1 MKYKRNPNFE
11 LKEIAGDR
19 VLIARG
25 KAALDFSAVVLFNET
40 GIVLWEALAD
50 WKTVPELAA
59 VLIAQCEAPKDAAA
73 QDAQTFLDKLDAEG
87 LLEKQ

>member
-19 VLIARG
+19 VLVARG
-25 KAALDFSAVVLFNET
+25 RTALDFSAVVLFNET
-40 GIVLWEALAD
+40 GIVFWEALAD
-50 WKTVPELAA
+50 WKSAEELSALL
-59 VLIAQCEAPKDAAA
+59 VTQCEAPEDVAAR
-73 QDAQTFLDKLDAEG
+73 DVQTFLDKLDAEG

>member
-19 VLIARG
+19 VLVARG
-25 KAALDFSAVVLFNET
+25 KAALDFSAVVLFNDA
-40 GIVLWEALAD
+40 GLVLWEALAD
-50 WKTVPELAA
+50 WKTAQELAA
-59 VLIAQCEAPKDAAA
+59 VLVAQCGAPEDAAA

>member
-11 LKEIAGDR
+11 LKDIAGDR
-19 VLIARG
+19 VLVARG
-25 KAALDFSAVVLFNET
+25 KTALDFSAVVLFNET

-50 WKTVPELAA
+50 WRTAQELAA
-59 VLIAQCEAPKDAAA
+59 LLIAQCEAPEGTAA
-73 QDAQTFLDKLDAEG
+73 QDVQTFLEKLDAEG

>member
-19 VLIARG
+19 VLVARG

-50 WKTVPELAA
+50 WKTAQDLAA
-59 VLIAQCEAPKDAAA
+59 ELVARCGAPEDAAA
-73 QDAQTFLDKLDAEG
+73 PDVQAFLDKCATEG
-87 LLEKQ
+87 LVEKQ

>member
-19 VLIARG
+19 VLVARG
-25 KAALDFSAVVLFNET
+25 KIAIDFSAVVLFNDS
-40 GIVLWEALAD
+40 GILLWEELAD
-50 WKTVPELAA
+50 WKTSQELSA
-59 VLIAQCEAPKDAAA
+59 VLVAQCAAPEDAAA
-73 QDAQTFLDKLDAEG
+73 QDVQAFLDKLDAEG

>member
-19 VLIARG
+19 VLVARG

-40 GIVLWEALAD
+40 GIVLWEELAD
-50 WKTVPELAA
+50 WKTAPELAA
-59 VLIAQCEAPKDAAA
+59 VLVAQCDAPESAAA
-73 QDAQTFLDKLDAEG
+73 QDVKAFLDKCETEG
-87 LLEKQ
+87 LIEKQ

>member
-25 KAALDFSAVVLFNET
+25 KTALDFSAVVLFNES

-50 WKTVPELAA
+50 WKAAQELAA
-59 VLIAQCEAPKDAAA
+59 LLIAQCEAPEGTAA
-73 QDAQTFLDKLDAEG
+73 QDVLAFLEKLDAEG

>member
-1 MKYKRNPNFE
+1 MKYKRNPYFE

-19 VLIARG
+19 VLVARG

-50 WKTVPELAA
+50 WKTAQDLAA
-59 VLIAQCEAPKDAAA
+59 ELVAQCDAPEDAAA
-73 QDAQTFLDKLDAEG
+73 PDVQAFLDKCATEG
-87 LLEKQ
+87 LVEKQ